1 MPIGSIIIFSL
12 RVFPKHRIPA
22 ITPDLEMPSNDHR
35 HIYFRNCYRNLRY
48 EMDREFAEEIKMK
61 YSQLVSN
68 TNQLGIFY
76 MYP

>member
-35 HIYFRNCYRNLRY
+35 HIYFRNCYRNLCT
-48 EMDREFAEEIKMK
+48 DVDGEITKEVK
-61 YSQLVSN
+61 LKFPNWLVA
-68 TNQLGIFY
+68 TNQLGN
-76 MYP
+76 